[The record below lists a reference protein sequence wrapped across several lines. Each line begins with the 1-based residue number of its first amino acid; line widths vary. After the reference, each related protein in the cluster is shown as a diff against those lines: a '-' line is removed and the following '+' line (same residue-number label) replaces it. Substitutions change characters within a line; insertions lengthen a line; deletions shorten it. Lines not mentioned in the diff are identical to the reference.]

1 MKLHWKIIIGLVLGV
16 VWALLSSYFGLTQF
30 TLNWI
35 NPFGTIFINLLKLI
49 AIPLILFSIIK
60 GVAELSDIKKLGAIG
75 FKTLGLYIAT
85 TLFAVAVGLS
95 LVNLI
100 KPGKYVD
107 ETRLIK
113 NRLAYDE
120 KAIALIEQQSTQVA
134 TNQQSPNNNSATDY
148 DTPSEQNLS
157 AVAAYESIGNLD
169 QRDKIKQVFGVDLL
183 A

>member
-1 MKLHWKIIIGLVLGV
+1 MQISNTPYNIRQIGQTDAGNTVTSTVNKQREG
-16 VWALLSSYFGLTQF
+16 ARIDDEKNAQSSHQS
-30 TLNWI
+30 N
-35 NPFGTIFINLLKLI
+35 N
-49 AIPLILFSIIK
+49 SQ
-60 GVAELSDIKKLGAIG
+60 
-75 FKTLGLYIAT
+75 
-85 TLFAVAVGLS
+85 
-95 LVNLI
+95 
-100 KPGKYVD
+100 
-107 ETRLIK
+107 K